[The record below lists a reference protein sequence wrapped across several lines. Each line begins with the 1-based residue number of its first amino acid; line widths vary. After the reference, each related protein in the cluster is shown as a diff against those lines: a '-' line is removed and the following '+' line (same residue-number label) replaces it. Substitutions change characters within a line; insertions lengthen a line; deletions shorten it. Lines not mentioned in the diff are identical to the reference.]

1 MTEVTLNR
9 LRTHLVAAS
18 ERGGPLAHYAREQG
32 VSKYM
37 LYEAR
42 RQLRKQLPGERK
54 NLRPAAH
61 GGKRSSPFVAVRVAP
76 SAARCKARLPNGIE
90 LEFGEFG
97 QAGYADLLGLLAKLP
112 CSA

>member
-9 LRTHLVAAS
+9 LREHLAAAA
-18 ERGGPLAHYAREQG
+18 ERGGPLAHYAREHG

-42 RQLRKQLPGERK
+42 RQLRKQLVGGGK
-54 NLRPAAH
+54 ADQAPAP
-61 GGKRSSPFVAVRVAP
+61 GGKRSSAFVAVRVAP

-90 LEFGEFG
+90 LEFGELD
-97 QAGYADLLGLLAKLP
+97 AADYSVLLGLLAKLP
-112 CSA
+112 CFV